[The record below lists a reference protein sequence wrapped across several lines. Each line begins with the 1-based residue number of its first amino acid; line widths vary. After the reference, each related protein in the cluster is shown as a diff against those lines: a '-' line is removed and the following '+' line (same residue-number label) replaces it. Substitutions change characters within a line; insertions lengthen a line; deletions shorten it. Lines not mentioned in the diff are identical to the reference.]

1 MKRAW
6 MLALGTL
13 AGLLLLSSAT
23 PPVFTQSQ
31 TINNYV
37 LVSQRAISL
46 TVFEYT
52 YRASLVNGG
61 TPLSGATATVVSLS
75 SATTIVD
82 NNLAFGPVGAGG
94 TVASSDTFTFR
105 QNRTVPFSFANLQ
118 WTIVPAAANQPPLVD
133 AGSDQAITLP
143 INSLQLNGTATDD
156 GLPTH
161 TLTISWSKVSG
172 PGTVTFSPPNA
183 AVTTATFSQAGPYVL
198 RLTANDSA
206 LSASDDVNVAVNVA
220 ANRTPVANAGPDQS
234 LGRGATVTLNGNSS
248 SDPDGDPLTYQWS
261 FVQVPSGS
269 AAVLSNPT
277 SAGPTFV
284 TDKAGLYR
292 VRLIVSDAT
301 SSSAPDTVDITAVNG
316 APVANAGPDQN
327 IAGAG
332 TLVTLDGSASS
343 DPDNDPLTYLWSQT
357 SGPQVTLSS
366 PTAVKPTFVPSTKG
380 TYVFRLVVND
390 GTVASAPDSVSI
402 VVANTAPVANAG
414 PDQTAPVGQTVQ
426 LSGATSSD
434 VDGDPLTFS
443 WALMTRPQ
451 GSQATLNS
459 TTIVTP
465 TFLIDVAGSY
475 VVRLIVSDGTVNSA
489 ADTVI
494 VSTSN
499 SAPVANAGPDQTVLV
514 TQTVQLDGSGSSDVD
529 GNPLTYTWSFVSR
542 PSGSAAVLSSSNTV
556 NPTFVADR
564 SGSYVVQ
571 LVVSDGFV
579 TSAADTVTITTRN
592 TPPVANAGPDQS
604 VLVGQTVTLDG
615 SASTDVD
622 GNPLTYAWA
631 LTTRPSGSNATLSNP
646 SAVMPTFVVDK
657 AGSYVAQLIVND
669 GIVNS
674 APDTVTIATHNTPPV
689 ANAGPD
695 QTAVAGRVVT
705 LDGGASSDVDGQPL
719 TYTWSIL
726 TRPTGS
732 TATLSNPTTVSPFFT
747 SDKPGAYVVQLI
759 VNDGIANSAPDT
771 VMVTTT
777 NTAPIANAGPDQL
790 TVVVG
795 STVTLNGT
803 LSSDADN
810 HPLTFHWS
818 LLSKPV
824 GSAAVLSNPGFAMPT
839 FVLDVAG
846 DYVAQLIVND
856 GFVDSAP
863 DTVLIRSANRPP
875 VANAGSPQSVLT
887 GATVHLDG
895 SGSSDPDG
903 QTLTYSW
910 SLQSFP
916 QGSTAT
922 LSNPTSVNATFVAD
936 LAGAYVIQLQVS
948 DGSLTN
954 NASVTVTASTAQGT
968 LSLSATSLTFQSTQ
982 IGQSSAAQTIT
993 VTNTSGTTAVLLSAV
1008 TISGDFASST
1018 TTGPCGAG
1026 VSVPPGGTCTIGV
1039 LFHPTAAGQ
1048 RNGNVSIVSNASG
1061 SPHTVTL
1068 TGTGV
1073 AASVTP
1079 QPTSLPFQDTQ
1090 LGATRT
1096 LTVTLSNT
1104 GVGPVQVNAASL
1116 VGDAV
1121 SFAIVGGTCPATLN
1135 ASGQGGQ
1142 TSCTLT
1148 VRFQPAATGPL
1159 TSTLSIP
1166 TDAAGTISVPITG
1179 TGVSGNISISPNPA
1193 AFANT
1198 QVGSTRGLAVFVQN
1212 TTANPVTINTPTIT
1226 GSPAFTIVTNTCATL
1241 APQIQCQ
1248 ITLQFAPTSTNPAT
1262 ATLMIPTNAAGTF
1275 ALPVSGTG
1283 QAPSANVSPSPVS
1296 FSNTQIGSSQTV
1308 AVFLT
1313 NTGVG
1318 PIVANTPTLTGD
1330 PAFTIVAN
1338 SCGTLIAGAICQVN
1352 LRFAP
1357 TTTSPVTGTLTIPT
1371 DLAGPFTVPISGTG
1385 QAASAS
1391 VSATSVAFAN
1401 TQIGSSRIVPLF
1413 VTNTGVG
1420 PVAVNSASLTGDAAF
1435 TIATNSCATLA
1446 AGANCQI
1453 NLQFAPTTANTV
1465 TGSLS
1470 ISTDL
1475 AGGFTVPLSGTGQA
1489 ASATASPN
1497 PVAFAN
1503 TQAGSTRTTSV
1514 TVTNNGIGPV
1524 TINTPT
1530 LTGDASFTVS
1540 GNTCTTLSPGSQ
1552 CQITLQFA
1560 PTTVGLLSA
1569 TLSIPTNV
1577 AGTFTIPVSGT
1588 GFSAL
1593 TIAPPS
1599 LNFGDTPVNQT
1610 SASQLVTLS
1619 NNGTQPITI
1628 NSIVASAGFGVAS
1641 TTCTATLNGGQ
1652 SCTVSVNFAPTATGV
1667 VNGSLTVS
1675 SNAAGSPHGVSLTGR
1690 GVAGVLSI
1698 APTSLTYSDQLVG
1711 TASVSQSVT
1720 VTNTGNLAVTFNSV
1734 ATNNA
1739 EFNIT
1744 SNTCSGSLAI
1754 GANCSVAV
1762 RFVPAAIG
1770 TRTGSLTIA
1779 SSALSSPHAVGLSG
1793 TGIAGTL
1800 LVPPQLNLGGQQV
1813 GTVGTA
1819 VVISV
1824 TNTSAIPVTFGTLSI
1839 SPAGNFVLASNT
1851 CVGTLAGGASCSIG
1865 IQFTPTVSGHLTAS
1879 LLIPSNAAGNPHV
1892 MTLVG
1897 DGGPLPPG
1905 NDSTVATLTF
1915 FNPAPLQPP
1924 NPPPGN
1930 DSASAT
1936 LTFFNPAPLQPP
1948 APPAQA
1954 SSANATLTF
1963 FNPAPVQPP
1972 NPPPQSSSAS
1982 GTLSFFNPAPLAPP
1996 NPPPQASSAEAG
2008 VSFSNGPSV
2017 DSVSPGLV
2025 SRNGQPVTLT
2035 INGRNLTGATTVV
2048 LSPSTGITVGAP
2060 TVSPDGRTVTVSI
2073 TASASAATGVVDV
2086 VVSGPGFSTPAG
2098 AGRFVVQ

>member
-6 MLALGTL
+6 MLGFGTL
-13 AGLLLLSSAT
+13 AGLLLLLWAT

-82 NNLAFGPVGAGG
+82 NSLTFGPVTAGG
-94 TVASSDTFTFR
+94 TVVSTDTFTFR

-118 WTIVPAAANQPPLVD
+118 WTIAAVAGNQPPSVD
-133 AGSDQAITLP
+133 AGSDQTITLP
-143 INSLQLNGTATDD
+143 INSVALNGTVTDD
-156 GLPTH
+156 GQPTH
-161 TLTISWSKVSG
+161 TLAIGWSKVSG
-172 PGTVTFSPPNA
+172 PGTVTFLPANA
-183 AVTTATFSQAGPYVL
+183 AVTTATFSEAGSYVL
-198 RLTANDSA
+198 RLTANDGA
-206 LSASDDVNVAVNVA
+206 LSASDDVNVMVNAA
-220 ANRTPVANAGPDQS
+220 ANRAPVANAGPDQTVA
-234 LGRGATVTLNGNSS
+234 RGATVTLDGSGS
-248 SDPDGDPLTYQWS
+248 SDPDNDPVTYQWS
-261 FVQVPSGS
+261 FVQVPTGS
-269 AAVLSNPT
+269 AAVLTNPT

-292 VRLIVSDAT
+292 VRLSVSDAT
-301 SSSAPDTVDITAVNG
+301 TSSAPDTVDITAVNA

-332 TLVTLDGSASS
+332 TLVTLDGSAST
-343 DPDNDPLTYLWSQT
+343 DPDGDPLTYSWSQT
-357 SGPQVTLSS
+357 SGPAVTLSN
-366 PTAVKPTFVPSTKG
+366 PTTVKPTFVPSTKG
-380 TYVFRLVVND
+380 TYAFRLIVND
-390 GTVASAPDSVSI
+390 GTVASPPDFVSI

-426 LSGATSSD
+426 LSGAASSD

-443 WALMTRPQ
+443 WSLITRPQ
-451 GSQATLNS
+451 GSQATLTNATS
-459 TTIVTP
+459 VNP
-465 TFLIDVAGSY
+465 TFQIDAAGSY
-475 VVRLIVSDGTVNSA
+475 VVRLIVSDGTVSSA

-514 TQTVQLDGSGSSDVD
+514 TQTVHLDGSGSSDVD

-542 PSGSAAVLSSSNTV
+542 PSGSTAVLSSATVV

-571 LVVSDGFV
+571 LVVFDGFV
-579 TSAADTVTITTRN
+579 TSAPDTVTITTRN
-592 TPPVANAGPDQS
+592 SPPVANAGPDQS
-604 VLVGQTVTLDG
+604 VLVTQTVTLDG

-631 LTTRPSGSNATLSNP
+631 LTTRPSGSNATLTNTT
-646 SAVMPTFVVDK
+646 AVMPTFVVDRP
-657 AGSYVAQLIVND
+657 GTYVAQLIVND
-669 GIVNS
+669 GTVNS
-674 APDTVTIATHNTPPV
+674 APDTVTITTHNSPPV

-695 QTAVAGRVVT
+695 QTAVAGRLVT
-705 LDGGASSDVDGQPL
+705 LDGGASSDVDGDPL
-719 TYTWSIL
+719 TYAWSIL

-732 TATLSNPTTVSPFFT
+732 TATLSNPTTVSPSFT

-759 VNDGIANSAPDT
+759 VNDGAANSAPDT

-790 TVVVG
+790 AVAVG

-803 LSSDADN
+803 QSSDADN

-818 LLSKPV
+818 LLSKPS
-824 GSAAVLSNPGFAMPT
+824 GSAAVLSDPLFAVPT

-903 QTLTYSW
+903 QTVTYSW
-910 SLQSFP
+910 SLQSLP

-922 LSNPTSVNATFVAD
+922 LTNPTTVNPTFVAD
-936 LAGAYVIQLQVS
+936 LAGTYVIQLQVS
-948 DGSLTN
+948 DGSLSNT
-954 NASVTVTASTAQGT
+954 ASVTVTASNAQGT
-968 LSLSATSLTFQSTQ
+968 LSFSATSLTFASTQ

-993 VTNTSGTTAVLLSAV
+993 VTNTSATTAVLFSGV
-1008 TISGDFASST
+1008 TISGDFVPST
-1018 TTGPCGAG
+1018 TTGPCTAG
-1026 VSVPPGGTCTIGV
+1026 LSVPPGGTCTIGV
-1039 LFHPTAAGQ
+1039 VFHPTAAGQ
-1048 RNGNVSIVSNASG
+1048 RNGNVSIVSNAVG
-1061 SPHTVTL
+1061 SPHSVTL
-1068 TGTGV
+1068 SGTGV

-1079 QPTSLPFQDTQ
+1079 QPTTLAFQDTQ
-1090 LGATRT
+1090 VGASRT
-1096 LTVTLSNT
+1096 LTVTLNNT

-1121 SFAIVGGTCPATLN
+1121 SFAIVGGSCPGTLN

-1148 VRFQPAATGPL
+1148 VRFQPTTTGPL

-1179 TGVSGNISISPNPA
+1179 TGVSGSISISPNPA
-1193 AFANT
+1193 TFPNT
-1198 QVGSTRGLAVFVQN
+1198 QVGSTRGLAVVVVN
-1212 TTANPVTINTPTIT
+1212 TSAGSITINAPSIT
-1226 GSPAFTIVTNTCATL
+1226 GSPAITIPSNTCSTL
-1241 APQIQCQ
+1241 APGTQCQ
-1248 ITLQFAPTSTNPAT
+1248 INLQFTPTSTNTET

-1275 ALPVSGTG
+1275 A
-1283 QAPSANVSPSPVS
+1283 
-1296 FSNTQIGSSQTV
+1296 V
-1308 AVFLT
+1308 AV
-1313 NTGVG
+1313 N
-1318 PIVANTPTLTGD
+1318 
-1330 PAFTIVAN
+1330 
-1338 SCGTLIAGAICQVN
+1338 
-1352 LRFAP
+1352 
-1357 TTTSPVTGTLTIPT
+1357 
-1371 DLAGPFTVPISGTG
+1371 GTG
-1385 QAASAS
+1385 QAASGN
-1391 VSATSVAFAN
+1391 VSPTSVAFAN
-1401 TQIGSSRIVPLF
+1401 TQIGSTRIVPVFVNNTGVGPIVVNTPTLTGDTAFTIGTNTCATLPPGASCQINLQFTPTTTNLVITTLTIPTNVAGSFTVPVSGTGQVPSASVSATSVAFGNTQIGSTRIVPLF

-1420 PVAVNSASLTGDAAF
+1420 SIVVNSPSITGNTAF
-1435 TIATNSCATLA
+1435 TIGTNTCTTLP
-1446 AGANCQI
+1446 AGASCQI
-1453 NLQFAPTTANTV
+1453 NLQFAPTTASLV
-1465 TGSLS
+1465 TASLS
-1470 ISTDL
+1470 ISTDV
-1475 AGGFTVPLSGTGQA
+1475 AGGFTVPLSGTGQP
-1489 ASATASPN
+1489 ASATALPN
-1497 PVAFAN
+1497 PVVFTG
-1503 TQAGSTRTTSV
+1503 TQAGSTTTTPV
-1514 TVTNNGIGPV
+1514 VVTNNGIGPIV
-1524 TINTPT
+1524 INTPT

-1560 PTTVGLLSA
+1560 PTTVGPLTA

-1588 GFSAL
+1588 GTSVL
-1593 TIAPPS
+1593 TIAPS
-1599 LNFGDTPVNQT
+1599 VINFGDAAVNQT
-1610 SASQLVTLS
+1610 TANQGVTLA
-1619 NNGTQPITI
+1619 NNGTQPVAI
-1628 NSIVASAGFGVAS
+1628 NSITASAGFAVAS
-1641 TTCTATLNGGQ
+1641 TTCGATLNGGQ
-1652 SCTVSVNFAPTATGV
+1652 NCGILVNFSPTAIGV
-1667 VNGSLTVS
+1667 VNGTLTVS
-1675 SNAAGSPHGVSLTGR
+1675 SSAAGSPNTVSLNGR

-1698 APTSLTYSDQLVG
+1698 APTSLTFADQLVG
-1711 TASVSQSVT
+1711 TASASQTTT

-1734 ATNNA
+1734 GTSTAD
-1739 EFNIT
+1739 FNIT
-1744 SNTCSGSLAI
+1744 SNTCTGSLAI
-1754 GANCSVAV
+1754 NASCSIAV
-1762 RFVPAAIG
+1762 RFVPSAVG
-1770 TRTGSLTIA
+1770 SRTGSLTIA
-1779 SSALSSPHAVGLSG
+1779 SSALSSPHTVGLSG

-1800 LVPPQLNLGGQQV
+1800 SVPPQLNLGGQQV
-1813 GTVGTA
+1813 GTVGA
-1819 VVISV
+1819 PVVIAV

-1839 SPAGNFVLASNT
+1839 NPVGNFVLASNT

-1865 IQFTPTVSGHLTAS
+1865 IQFTPTVIGHLTAS
-1879 LLIPSNAAGNPHV
+1879 LIIPSNAVGNPHS
-1892 MTLVG
+1892 MLLVG

-1905 NDSTVATLTF
+1905 NDSTVSSLSF
-1915 FNPAPLQPP
+1915 FNPAPLPAP
-1924 NPPPGN
+1924 NPPPQ
-1930 DSASAT
+1930 ASSVFGT
-1936 LTFFNPAPLQPP
+1936 LSFFNPAPLQPP

-1954 SSANATLTF
+1954 SSAF
-1963 FNPAPVQPP
+1963 
-1972 NPPPQSSSAS
+1972 

-1996 NPPPQASSAEAG
+1996 NPSPQPSSAEAG

-2017 DSVSPGLV
+2017 DSVSPGV
-2025 SRNGQPVTLT
+2025 VTRNGQAVTLT
-2035 INGRNLTGATTVV
+2035 ITGRNLTGATAVT

-2060 TVSPDGRTVTVSI
+2060 TVSPDGTTVTVSI
-2073 TASASAATGVVDV
+2073 TVSAAAPTGVVDV